1 MNQRQQR
8 QQYKK
13 QNKRQAGGLNR
24 MQQWLLVFD
33 STHHA
38 IAAENR
44 IKRAAPENVTFQ
56 MIPTPRQITAS
67 CGLSLL
73 FAGEIQPRQILGILE
88 DHDVQW
94 AGLYQRESEH
104 PTPWTNVEEE
114 P

>member
-1 MNQRQQR
+1 
-8 QQYKK
+8 
-13 QNKRQAGGLNR
+13 

-38 IAAENR
+38 IAAEDR
-44 IKRAAPENVTFQ
+44 IKRAAPENVAFQ

-73 FAGEIQPRQILGILE
+73 FSGEIQPQAILGILE

-104 PTPWTNVEEE
+104 RTPWSAVVEGR
-114 P
+114 